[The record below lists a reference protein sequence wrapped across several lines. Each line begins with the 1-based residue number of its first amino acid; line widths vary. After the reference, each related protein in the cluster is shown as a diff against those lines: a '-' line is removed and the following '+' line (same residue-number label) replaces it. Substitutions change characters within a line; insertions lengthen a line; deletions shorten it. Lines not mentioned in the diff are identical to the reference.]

1 MPLFKKNKSKGK
13 VDQLVKAGDVAG
25 LIAVITG
32 PNPALE
38 RADAVHELP
47 RFSEEVEARHM
58 DAAHAALTSAV
69 QDPDA
74 EVRCSALFAVGEF
87 RWVDSV
93 ERLIAGTHDS
103 EWMVRVFATTILG
116 RFPGERT
123 VGTLGTVVARDAE
136 GMVREAAASSLGEL
150 ADPNALEPLR
160 RAAAEDP
167 DREVR
172 KAAKGAVKRLE
183 SGPA

>member
-1 MPLFKKNKSKGK
+1 MPLFKKRKSKGK
-13 VDQLVKAGDVAG
+13 VDQLVKMGDVAG
-25 LIAVITG
+25 LIALITG
-32 PNPALE
+32 PNPTLE

-47 RFSEEVEARHM
+47 RFSEEVEAHHK
-58 DAAHAALTSAV
+58 DAAHTALTSAV
-69 QDPDA
+69 QDPEA

-87 RWVDSV
+87 RLEDSV
-93 ERLIAGTHDS
+93 ERLIAGADDS
-103 EWMVRVFATTILG
+103 EWIVRLFAVTILG

-123 VGTLGTVVARDAE
+123 VAKLGTVLSHDAE

-150 ADPNALEPLR
+150 ADSAALEPLR

-183 SGPA
+183 NGPA

>member
-1 MPLFKKNKSKGK
+1 MPLFKKPKSK
-13 VDQLVKAGDVAG
+13 VQQLVTAGDVAG
-25 LIAVITG
+25 LIALITG
-32 PNPALE
+32 PNPPPE

-47 RFSEEVEARHM
+47 RFSEEVEARHR
-58 DAAHAALTSAV
+58 DAARAALTSAV
-69 QDPDA
+69 QDPEA

-93 ERLIAGTHDS
+93 EHLIAGTNDS
-103 EWMVRVFATTILG
+103 EWMVRLFAATILG

-123 VGTLGTVVARDAE
+123 VGTLGTVLARDAE
-136 GMVREAAASSLGEL
+136 GMVREAAAASLGGLGDPTAL
-150 ADPNALEPLR
+150 APLR
-160 RAAAEDP
+160 RAAAADP

-183 SGPA
+183 NVPG

>member
-25 LIAVITG
+25 LIALITG

-47 RFSEEVEARHM
+47 RFSDEVETRHR

-69 QDPDA
+69 QDPEA

-87 RWVDSV
+87 GWDDAVD
-93 ERLIAGTHDS
+93 RLVAGTEDS
-103 EWMVRVFATTILG
+103 EWMVRVFAVTLLG

-123 VGTLGTVVARDAE
+123 VTKLGAVLSHDAE

-150 ADPNALEPLR
+150 GDPTALEPLR
-160 RAAAEDP
+160 SVAAEDP

-172 KAAKGAVKRLE
+172 KAAKGAAKRLE
-183 SGPA
+183 ESPG

>member
-1 MPLFKKNKSKGK
+1 MPLFKKSKSKVG
-13 VDQLVKAGDVAG
+13 QLVKAGDVAG

-47 RFSEEVEARHM
+47 RFSEELEARHRE
-58 DAAHAALTSAV
+58 AAHAALTSAA

-74 EVRCSALFAVGEF
+74 EVRSSALFAVGELG
-87 RWVDSV
+87 WEDSV
-93 ERLIAGTHDS
+93 ERLIAGTDDS
-103 EWMVRVFATTILG
+103 EWIVRVFAATLLG

-123 VGTLGTVVARDAE
+123 VAKLGAVLARDAE

-150 ADPNALEPLR
+150 GDSTALEPLR

-172 KAAKGAVKRLE
+172 KAAQSAVKRLE
-183 SGPA
+183 NDPA

>member
-1 MPLFKKNKSKGK
+1 MPLFKKKSK

-47 RFSEEVEARHM
+47 RFAEEIEARHR
-58 DAAHAALTSAV
+58 DAARAALTSAV

-74 EVRCSALFAVGEF
+74 EVRSSALFAVGEF
-87 RWVDSV
+87 RWEDSV
-93 ERLIAGTHDS
+93 ERLIAGADDS
-103 EWMVRVFATTILG
+103 EWMVRVFAVTMLG
-116 RFPGERT
+116 RFPSERA
-123 VGTLGTVVARDAE
+123 VAKLGAVLAHDAE

-150 ADPNALEPLR
+150 GDRAALEPLQ

-183 SGPA
+183 NDLP